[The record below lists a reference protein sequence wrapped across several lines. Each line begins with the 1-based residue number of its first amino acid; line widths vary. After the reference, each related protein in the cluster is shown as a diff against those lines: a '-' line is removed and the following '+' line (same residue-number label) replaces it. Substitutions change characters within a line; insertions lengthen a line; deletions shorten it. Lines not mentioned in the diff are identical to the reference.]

1 MLEIAHYAVL
11 DFACPMHMQNFG
23 AARLKRDENRLE
35 VGRFDALVC
44 VTVRFVLNGNLSP
57 MPVLF
62 E

>member
-1 MLEIAHYAVL
+1 MFEIAHYAVL

-23 AARLKRDENRLE
+23 AASLKRDENRLE
-35 VGRFDALVC
+35 VGHFDAFVC
-44 VTVRFVLNGNLSP
+44 VTVSFVLSGNLSP